1 MEYLKFSCSIIAIK
15 EPQIVV
21 LVRFTHRS
29 KQDHHGPGEIRSE
42 DDTIVKVIRESRF
55 IWNLLHNDAHT

>member
-15 EPQIVV
+15 EPQIIV

-55 IWNLLHNDAHT
+55 I